1 VVSASNELASTL
13 VDTMSR
19 GASRYQSSNRSSGRA
34 VSSVEEIGQ
43 SADRIRAISDQVS
56 STTGLTSAQVAQI
69 AFQLSGGAGL
79 PGISPIKAS
88 ATGSAGKSYSNNL
101 TVAEQKVA
109 NELTTDQLREF
120 KSFADRASREQSYV
134 SALAKEDRDGQE
146 LASRLSSG
154 TTRVESAQSVYAQR
168 QSVANRLSTAY
179 ESGEA
184 LSIDLAQL
192 PANSD
197 FMQRYQ
203 RLASEYGPNSLALQA
218 AMASELATR
227 ALPPTKSPSAS
238 ALPATFADILGVR
251 NHDLRDPV
259 FAPDAVAAADRA
271 NDRAAGPRLSGNDPK
286 VPEVPTGL
294 AGVRGD
300 VSDRAATR
308 AGSAGD
314 TFDTRNEITR
324 NPDGTISTRRSQMLG
339 NARQLREDV
348 ANMAENASDLV
359 AAGSEQALSAAAA
372 ARARN
377 SESQR
382 SRDIAATPD
391 VPTMLPKGGR
401 RKR

>member
-1 VVSASNELASTL
+1 
-13 VDTMSR
+13 
-19 GASRYQSSNRSSGRA
+19 
-34 VSSVEEIGQ
+34 
-43 SADRIRAISDQVS
+43 
-56 STTGLTSAQVAQI
+56 
-69 AFQLSGGAGL
+69 
-79 PGISPIKAS
+79 
-88 ATGSAGKSYSNNL
+88 
-101 TVAEQKVA
+101 
-109 NELTTDQLREF
+109 
-120 KSFADRASREQSYV
+120 
-134 SALAKEDRDGQE
+134 
-146 LASRLSSG
+146 
-154 TTRVESAQSVYAQR
+154 
-168 QSVANRLSTAY
+168 
-179 ESGEA
+179 
-184 LSIDLAQL
+184 LAQL

-238 ALPATFADILGVR
+238 ALPATFADILGGR
-251 NHDLRDPV
+251 NQDLRDPV

-300 VSDRAATR
+300 VSDRAAAAAR
-308 AGSAGD
+308 AGSAAD

-324 NPDGTISTRRSQMLG
+324 NPDGTIGTRRSQMLG

-359 AAGSEQALSAAAA
+359 TGGSEQALSAAAA

>member
-1 VVSASNELASTL
+1 
-13 VDTMSR
+13 
-19 GASRYQSSNRSSGRA
+19 
-34 VSSVEEIGQ
+34 
-43 SADRIRAISDQVS
+43 
-56 STTGLTSAQVAQI
+56 
-69 AFQLSGGAGL
+69 
-79 PGISPIKAS
+79 
-88 ATGSAGKSYSNNL
+88 
-101 TVAEQKVA
+101 
-109 NELTTDQLREF
+109 
-120 KSFADRASREQSYV
+120 
-134 SALAKEDRDGQE
+134 
-146 LASRLSSG
+146 
-154 TTRVESAQSVYAQR
+154 
-168 QSVANRLSTAY
+168 
-179 ESGEA
+179 
-184 LSIDLAQL
+184 LAQL
-192 PANSD
+192 PANSE

-227 ALPPTKSPSAS
+227 ALPPIKSPSAS
-238 ALPATFADILGVR
+238 ALPATFDDILGVR
-251 NHDLRDPV
+251 NQDLRDPV
-259 FAPDAVAAADRA
+259 FAPDAVAASDRA
-271 NDRAAGPRLSGNDPK
+271 NDGAAGPRLTGNDPR
-286 VPEVPTGL
+286 VPEVPPGL

-300 VSDRAATR
+300 VSDRAAAAAR
-308 AGSAGD
+308 AGTAAD

-359 AAGSEQALSAAAA
+359 AGGSEQALSAAAA